1 MVDYPQYDDVYR
13 INEDWLT
20 SDRGMAVKPSA

>member
-13 INEDWLT
+13 SNEDWLT
-20 SDRGMAVKPSA
+20 SDRGMGVKPSA

>member
-13 INEDWLT
+13 SNEDWQT
-20 SDRGMAVKPSA
+20 SDRGMAAHPSA